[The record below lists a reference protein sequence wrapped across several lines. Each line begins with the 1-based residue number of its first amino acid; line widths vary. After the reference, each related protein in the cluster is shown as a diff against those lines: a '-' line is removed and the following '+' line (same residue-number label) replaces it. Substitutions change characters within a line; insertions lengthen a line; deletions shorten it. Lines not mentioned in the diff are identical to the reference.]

1 MPFDGQLRRENGR
14 WEYYIASPDES
25 GEIIGWIAISD
36 LPGIGIAVSREL
48 IEKMQDFQ
56 SVSGGQGM
64 QTLTDWDNKPW
75 DWPTLVGASQED
87 PRAGSIDQR
96 YEVLFAGPEGTS
108 LTVDALAKAA
118 AAATTN
124 RGFREEDKPE
134 WWEAVKPM
142 SGPWT
147 ELGKIDGEFDQFTA
161 TTELKNAWDMYQTL
175 YPEEASE
182 AKGPASANA
191 YLNQQ
196 MATAYQDYDNAI
208 AAGDQEEADRLYAK
222 IYRLQMEKQQL
233 ARIGETEEAPQAAPR
248 MTLDQAID
256 DAILS
261 GDTARASELIAARD
275 RSEAGSGMT
284 RSQAIQYAAQFAQT
298 SDEFDRML
306 AAITQQYQPQ
316 QPAGPTPEQL
326 RQQRLADI
334 RQYIQPAPF
343 PGGPPGTG
351 IPTPPLT
358 ATGQVATQQII
369 PPPLPIQDDPF
380 ATGTATTE
388 PVRQGVVPGEPFIS
402 TPEEVTEDPS
412 LGFYASGQPF
422 DPKLARTRD
431 IQLSPGG
438 VPIIPVPAGTKFA
451 EGTSD
456 EFDRMLAAITQ
467 QYQPQQP
474 AGPTPEQLRQQRL
487 ADIRQYIQP
496 APFPGGPPGTGI
508 PTPPL
513 TATGQVATQQIIPPP
528 LPIQDDPFATGTATT
543 EPVRQGVVPGEPF
556 ISTPEEV
563 TEDPSLG
570 FYASGQPFDPKLA
583 RTRDIQ
589 LSPGGVPIIPVPAGT
604 KFAEGTAGFA
614 GTYDLSG
621 MPKSQNQLAID
632 AELKRLKEI
641 QALHTSES
649 GTGYTSLYGGKI
661 DPVMEAEHNK
671 LLQNQWDRDNPR
683 LVAQRQQQ
691 QTGAPRFGSGKPFE
705 QTLMNIKQGR
715 TQRKLSSQKAGRT
728 FKFGL
733 S

>member
-175 YPEEASE
+175 YPKEASE

-284 RSQAIQYAAQFAQT
+284 RSQAIQYAAQFAQ
-298 SDEFDRML
+298 
-306 AAITQQYQPQ
+306 
-316 QPAGPTPEQL
+316 
-326 RQQRLADI
+326 
-334 RQYIQPAPF
+334 
-343 PGGPPGTG
+343 
-351 IPTPPLT
+351 
-358 ATGQVATQQII
+358 
-369 PPPLPIQDDPF
+369 
-380 ATGTATTE
+380 
-388 PVRQGVVPGEPFIS
+388 
-402 TPEEVTEDPS
+402 
-412 LGFYASGQPF
+412 
-422 DPKLARTRD
+422 
-431 IQLSPGG
+431 
-438 VPIIPVPAGTKFA
+438 
-451 EGTSD
+451 TSD